1 MAIYLGRKGYSILKE
16 NLDISEQELIRKE
29 LKVTPFVP
37 KSSPVKPQP
46 FCVYRES
53 QKKLYIPRFY
63 GYKHYGQPPISKLPI
78 GDKINIEF
86 NGSLRSHQI
95 EASTAFLKCAK
106 NEGCGLLELFCGA
119 GKTVT
124 ALSILAELG
133 VKTLIIVHKTFLMNQ
148 WTERIGQFLPNAR
161 VGRIQGETMDVENK
175 DIVLG
180 MLQSIS
186 MKEYPGTL
194 LDGFGFTIIDEVHHI
209 SAEVFSRAL
218 FKVVTRYMLGL
229 SATMKRKDGLTR
241 VFKMFLGEVVYKKE
255 REHTEGVVIKAIH
268 YSNNSESYMKEHL
281 NFRGHV
287 NYSSMIKQ
295 LCEFV
300 PRSEFIIQLLQ
311 AILTWHDG
319 QQIMIIGH
327 NRSLLMYLFDRIKE
341 IGFATAGYYLGGMK
355 EADLKLSESKKI
367 IVATYAMAAE
377 GLDIKTLTT
386 LVMVT
391 PKTDVCQAVGRI
403 LRRQAAQHL
412 VIDIVDAHPIFKRQ
426 WSKRLSF
433 YKKQRYKIYEGTHE
447 SYKKNEWE
455 LLEARKKRSKKNNM
469 KSGLHIGKCLILD
482 D

>member
-1 MAIYLGRKGYSILKE
+1 MAIYLGQKGYSIVKE
-16 NLDISEQELIRKE
+16 CLDISEQELIRKE

-46 FCVYRES
+46 FSIYRES
-53 QKKLYIPRFY
+53 SKKLYLPRFY
-63 GYKHYGQPPISKLPI
+63 GEKHYGEPPLSKLSK
-78 GDKINIEF
+78 GDIIHVEF
-86 NGSLRSHQI
+86 QGALREHQKAAV
-95 EASTAFLKCAK
+95 EAFLKCAK
-106 NEGCGLLELFCGA
+106 KRGCGLLELFCGA
-119 GKTVT
+119 GKTVA
-124 ALSILAELG
+124 ALAILATLG

-148 WTERIGQFLPNAR
+148 WTERISQFLPKAR

-186 MKEYPGTL
+186 MKEYPSSL
-194 LDGFGFTIIDEVHHI
+194 LDGFGLTIIDECHHI

-241 VFKMFLGEVVYKKE
+241 VFKMFLGDVVYKKE
-255 REHTEGVVIKAIH
+255 REHTDGVIVKAIH
-268 YSNNSESYMKEHL
+268 YEHNAEKYMKEHL

-311 AILTWHDG
+311 DILTWHDG
-319 QQIMIIGH
+319 QQIMVIGH
-327 NRSLLMYLFDRIKE
+327 NRSLLMYLFDRITD
-341 IGFATAGYYLGGMK
+341 IGFATSGFYLGGMK
-355 EADLKLSESKKI
+355 AADLKMSESKNI
-367 IVATYAMAAE
+367 IIATYAMAAE
-377 GLDIKTLTT
+377 GLDIKSLTT

-403 LRRQAAQHL
+403 LRRKAARHL
-412 VIDIVDAHPIFKRQ
+412 VVDIVDAHPIFKRQ
-426 WSKRLSF
+426 WAKRLSF
-433 YKKQRYKIYEGTHE
+433 YKKQRYKIYEATEE
-447 SYKKNEWE
+447 SYKKNEWVQ
-455 LLEARKKRSKKNNM
+455 LEGRKKRLKKANM
-469 KSGLHIGKCLILD
+469 KSDLHIGKCLILD

>member
-255 REHTEGVVIKAIH
+255 REHTEGVVIRAIH